1 MDSTRVAD
9 TRGKNPAGLVEIDLF
24 AEQVIS
30 QYAKLSQ
37 KATDTVA
44 DLFIAADVCYI
55 IYGEG

>member
-1 MDSTRVAD
+1 MAD